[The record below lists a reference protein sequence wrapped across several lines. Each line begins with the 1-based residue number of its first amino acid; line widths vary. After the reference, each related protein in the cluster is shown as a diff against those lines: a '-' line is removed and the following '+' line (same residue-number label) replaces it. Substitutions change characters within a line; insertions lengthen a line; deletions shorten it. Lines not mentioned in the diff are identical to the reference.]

1 MMDDLETYRGTG
13 QFGRAYEIMLGDG
26 CSALG
31 PASAHAGAPA
41 GRSAG

>member
-1 MMDDLETYRGTG
+1 MENVESYRGAG

-31 PASAHAGAPA
+31 PASAHAGAQA